1 MISVS
6 RVDYGEYLRPSGR
19 GTTHT
24 DSSKAPS
31 LAEEPKMITRPIL
44 QELLTDDAAS
54 GVIEYV
60 LLAALLALAAIFA
73 THNFGNKLTKEYKQ
87 IAKKI

>member
-6 RVDYGEYLRPSGR
+6 RVDYRGYPQTVRPPQPTR
-19 GTTHT
+19 TAQ
-24 DSSKAPS
+24 APS
-31 LAEEPKMITRPIL
+31 LAEETKMITRPIL

-54 GVIEYV
+54 SVIEYV

-73 THNFGNKLTKEYKQ
+73 VHNFGKKLTKEYKQ
-87 IAKKI
+87 IVKKI

>member
-6 RVDYGEYLRPSGR
+6 RVDYRGYLKPSGR
-19 GTTHT
+19 RTTQT
-24 DSSKAPS
+24 NSTKAISP
-31 LAEEPKMITRPIL
+31 AEETKMITRPIL

-60 LLAALLALAAIFA
+60 LLAALIALAAIFA
-73 THNFGNKLTKEYKQ
+73 MHNFGNKLTKDYKR
-87 IAKKI
+87 IVKKI